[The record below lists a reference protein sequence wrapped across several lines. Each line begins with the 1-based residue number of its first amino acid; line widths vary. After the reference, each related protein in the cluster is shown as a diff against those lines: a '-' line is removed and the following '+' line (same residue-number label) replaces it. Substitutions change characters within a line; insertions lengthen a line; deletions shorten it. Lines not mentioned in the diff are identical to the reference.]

1 MSTVRVICDILFLLA
16 SVSFGIGGLKYVYSK
31 GLFDGIG
38 YAIITLRGK
47 GERTGYT
54 EYRQRNRESG
64 GIAPCLMAGGILLML
79 SLLFTAVFY
88 SL

>member
-1 MSTVRVICDILFLLA
+1 MNTVRVICDILFLCA
-16 SVSFGIGGLKYVYSK
+16 SVCFGIGGLKFVYSK

-38 YAIITLRGK
+38 YALTVLRGK
-47 GERTGYT
+47 GERTDYT
-54 EYRQRNRESG
+54 EYRQRSRDG
-64 GIAPCLMAGGILLML
+64 GRIAPCLMTGGILLML